1 IDRSLISP
9 KDIKNIPI
17 PNLSLDQIRELSRL
31 QKELASSEMAFYQ
44 ESLSVPEN
52 VDMLLQE
59 KLDEEL
65 ENIIKIPKNISIL
78 ARDFWRVKFKLNKG
92 KAVSLATVI
101 PTEEALLN
109 YGQCLANE
117 LDDFADS
124 SHIHHKVSIVH
135 SDKMIVCTV
144 EMIKSNSSINVT
156 VERANKESS
165 SFLVQIYQKL
175 REQFSQWVYI
185 QRGIRI
191 IDGSKIHICK
201 SPRLIDWTKTQALND
216 SDDIIAEI
224 LSYR

>member
-1 IDRSLISP
+1 
-9 KDIKNIPI
+9 
-17 PNLSLDQIRELSRL
+17 
-31 QKELASSEMAFYQ
+31 M
-44 ESLSVPEN
+44 
-52 VDMLLQE
+52 
-59 KLDEEL
+59 
-65 ENIIKIPKNISIL
+65 
-78 ARDFWRVKFKLNKG
+78 
-92 KAVSLATVI
+92 
-101 PTEEALLN
+101 LN

-124 SHIHHKVSIVH
+124 SNIHHKVSIVH
-135 SDKMIVCTV
+135 SEKMIVCTV

-156 VERANKESS
+156 VERANKKSS
-165 SFLVQIYQKL
+165 SFLVEIYQKL